1 MLERCDVRYGSLADI
16 TARSRRV
23 RFTPDSGH
31 SADELACPFC
41 ARRGHWWRSSLEAG
55 LGHDEVCGAWR
66 GDMFCAPVTEAH
78 EIKSGKKILAGTKDR
93 RGDRDMHFI
102 DEPRLEILPY
112 RCDAATQ
119 SDVLTVRRIPSAL

>member
-1 MLERCDVRYGSLADI
+1 MIDVDFFNSICR
-16 TARSRRV
+16 
-23 RFTPDSGH
+23 
-31 SADELACPFC
+31 E
-41 ARRGHWWRSSLEAG
+41 RSSRGAS
-55 LGHDEVCGAWR
+55 LGHDEVCGVWR

-93 RGDRDMHFI
+93 RCDRDVHFT